1 MRNISKKY
9 SKNIAY
15 SNNFA
20 YIVNLTNNKIKNKK
34 LSNNI
39 YGYNLITLSMVVLIM
54 GVIMTALIGYYDALN
69 INRRTT
75 MTEDKFKIINT
86 SLVAYLAK
94 NGKFPCPAPLDCDL
108 QGCNNDSVFT
118 EKVLGIEFRQDRDI
132 DNDCIADNSG
142 VFESKNEKGEKIL
155 YGNVPALSLG
165 LDNNYLIDSW
175 QNKIVYIIPDILTK
189 DNSLKNILLNK
200 DARDPTISDEYVKDG
215 EIFLLLSNN
224 VNTSGAFPYENR
236 ESNDFSSLISSSHNE
251 DKYNLPQKDFTI
263 DLENAKQL
271 KFHTNIDNLHDA
283 IRKNFID
290 ESDIGAPDCA
300 ETTETVLL
308 IDDTGNSFE
317 PDSIPY
323 VDKYNDVHK
332 TQWKDDSNAV
342 KKYKAIPF
350 KIPDDV
356 TEVFIE
362 LWGAQGGGQDCAG
375 EGDMGMLGG
384 KGGYTYGFLDTTD
397 ENLEKIGVKD
407 RTIYFFIGGYGK
419 NVASNRGGGGWNG
432 GGGAATGTKS
442 SKKEGAGG
450 GATDVRTSANLSDL
464 ADWKSTLSSRLMVAG
479 GGGGSSVGG
488 LTYDQEKGGA
498 GGGGN
503 NNGSNSGSH
512 GGATPGRGGCAIV
525 NSNSNSCCKIN
536 PANIGNN
543 GGGGGYYAGGG
554 GGLSNGCS
562 ATSGGNYAGGGG
574 GSGYINNSIIS
585 DRKTPCSVKEACT
598 DTKKGG
604 KNDSYGRN
612 DKCSRRGDGIAG
624 TAKNGQASII
634 FIGVKNDKKE
644 EPFTYYYTFTFK
656 QAKAGEVRFADEVCP
671 SNVSDPV
678 QKNDFYTVSTH
689 NSASKPAKKC
699 GDNQQWEQN
708 FEYTCKVLPK
718 CENPVKKFPGVNWG
732 DINYDIVNTGIIT
745 GTDNTTNTIVKYKC
759 IVELDETGNYTASYI
774 RL

>member
-1 MRNISKKY
+1 MRNIFKKY

-15 SNNFA
+15 SNDLA

-283 IRKNFID
+283 FN
-290 ESDIGAPDCA
+290 SDDGNGEIPIAQPDCEA
-300 ETTETVLL
+300 TTYDIQIEVVSTEEIPTVYEK
-308 IDDTGNSFE
+308 G
-317 PDSIPY
+317 DSIPKGKKVGDVIKPNDLIAY
-323 VDKYNDVHK
+323 VYTGKRQNLVIPK
-332 TQWKDDSNAV
+332 AV
-342 KKYKAIPF
+342 TSIQADLY
-350 KIPDDV
+350 
-356 TEVFIE
+356 
-362 LWGAQGGGQDCAG
+362 GGQGGFAG
-375 EGDMGMLGG
+375 ANGSGG
-384 KGGYTYGFLDTTD
+384 NGGYTYGILNTTD
-397 ENLEKIGVKD
+397 EFLKNKLKVHN
-407 RTIYFFIGGYGK
+407 RTLYLW
-419 NVASNRGGGGWNG
+419 VGGGGLKGSDKPGGWPDGGTAISGEEEVDGSG
-432 GGGAATGTKS
+432 GGSSSITTSSTKPTT
-442 SKKEGAGG
+442 K
-450 GATDVRTSANLSDL
+450 TNDTRII
-464 ADWKSTLSSRLMVAG
+464 VAG
-479 GGGGSSVGG
+479 GGGGASLGG
-488 LTYDQEKGGA
+488 TVTTDFEHGGY

-503 NNGSNSGSH
+503 RNGGNGK
-512 GGATPGRGGCAIV
+512 GTKKTKPKGGCTTGG
-525 NSNSNSCCKIN
+525 SGC
-536 PANIGNN
+536 NN
-543 GGGGGYYAGGG
+543 YFEIKSGGKWGGGGYRMGQNVGGDHAGQ
-554 GGLSNGCS
+554 
-562 ATSGGNYAGGGG
+562 GG
-574 GSGYINNSIIS
+574 GSGYVN
-585 DRKTPCSVKEACT
+585 
-598 DTKKGG
+598 TKLFTKYGG
-604 KNDSYGRN
+604 TNG
-612 DKCSRRGDGIAG
+612 
-624 TAKNGQASII
+624 KNGQSRKAGKGKGKNGYINITYLTVNNNVNISSETYTYTIKFPKAQYGEKVDSINECPKVV
-634 FIGVKNDKKE
+634 GGSLTNPDE
-644 EPFTYYYTFTFK
+644 EHPQKLDYYTLSSNRDINGNLINNRLRRECGLNGKFNE
-656 QAKAGEVRFADEVCP
+656 EV
-671 SNVSDPV
+671 
-678 QKNDFYTVSTH
+678 K
-689 NSASKPAKKC
+689 
-699 GDNQQWEQN
+699 
-708 FEYTCKVLPK
+708 FECVVLPK
-718 CENPVKKFPGVNWG
+718 CKNPVKKFPNINWG
-732 DINYDIVNTGIIT
+732 NINYDIVNTGIIT
-745 GTDNTTNTIVKYKC
+745 GTDKATGTIVKYEC
-759 IVELDETGNYTASYI
+759 IVKPDKTGNYTASYI
-774 RL
+774 KL

>member
-9 SKNIAY
+9 NKNVAY

-20 YIVNLTNNKIKNKK
+20 YITNLTNNKIKNKK

-271 KFHTNIDNLHDA
+271 KFHTNIDNLHEA
-283 IRKNFID
+283 IKKDHIDKN
-290 ESDIGAPDCA
+290 DIGAPDCA

-308 IDDTGNSFE
+308 IDDTGNSSE

-323 VDKYNDVHK
+323 VDKYNNDPT
-332 TQWKDDSNAV
+332 TQWKEDSTTV
-342 KKYKAIPF
+342 KKYRAIPF
-350 KIPDDV
+350 KIPDYV
-356 TEVFIE
+356 TEVYIA
-362 LWGAQGGGQDCAG
+362 LWGAQGGGHDCAG
-375 EGDMGMLGG
+375 KGDGLTEGMLGG
-384 KGGYTYGFLDTTD
+384 GGGNTYGFLDTTD

-407 RTIYFFIGGYGK
+407 RTIYFYIGGRGK
-419 NVASNRGGGGWNG
+419 NVAGNTGGGGGWNG

-442 SKKEGAGG
+442 SVKEGAGG
-450 GATDVRTSANLSDL
+450 GATDVRTSANLSNL

-488 LTYDQEKGGA
+488 EVYSQEKGGA

-503 NNGSNSGSH
+503 NNGLNGGSH
-512 GGATPGRGGCAIV
+512 NKKTPGYGGCAIG
-525 NSNSNSCCKIN
+525 NSDRCCKIN
-536 PANIGNN
+536 PATIGNN

-554 GGLSNGCS
+554 GGCS
-562 ATSGGNYAGGGG
+562 AESGGNYAGGGG
-574 GSGYINNSIIS
+574 GSGYINDSIIS
-585 DRKTPCSVKEACT
+585 DRKTPLSVKEVNVNT
-598 DTKKGG
+598 EKGG
-604 KNDSYGRN
+604 KSNAFYRR
-612 DKCSRRGDGIAG
+612 DKCAKKGDKGPS
-624 TAKNGQASII
+624 TAKNGQALII

-656 QAKAGEVRFADEVCP
+656 QAKAGEVRFADETCP
-671 SNVSDPV
+671 SNVSNPV

-689 NSASKPAKKC
+689 NAASKPAKKC
-699 GDNQQWEQN
+699 GNNQQWEQN

-718 CENPVKKFPGVNWG
+718 CENPVKKFPGVDWG
-732 DINYDIVNTGIIT
+732 NINYDIVNTGIIT

-759 IVELDETGNYTASYI
+759 IVELDEYGNYTTSYI

>member
-9 SKNIAY
+9 SKNITY

-34 LSNNI
+34 LSNDI

-271 KFHTNIDNLHDA
+271 KFHTNIDNLHEA
-283 IRKNFID
+283 FN
-290 ESDIGAPDCA
+290 SDDGNGEIPIAQPDCEA
-300 ETTETVLL
+300 TTYDIQIEVVSTEEIPTVYEK
-308 IDDTGNSFE
+308 G
-317 PDSIPY
+317 DSIPKGKK
-323 VDKYNDVHK
+323 VGDVIKPNDVIAYVYTDK
-332 TQWKDDSNAV
+332 KQKQDLVIPKAV
-342 KKYKAIPF
+342 TSIQADLY
-350 KIPDDV
+350 
-356 TEVFIE
+356 
-362 LWGAQGGGQDCAG
+362 GGQGGFAG
-375 EGDMGMLGG
+375 ANGSGG
-384 KGGYTYGFLDTTD
+384 NGGYTYGILNTTD
-397 ENLEKIGVKD
+397 EFLKNKLKVHN
-407 RTIYFFIGGYGK
+407 RTLYLW
-419 NVASNRGGGGWNG
+419 VGGGGLKGSDKPGGWPDGGTAISGGEEVDGSG
-432 GGGAATGTKS
+432 GGSSSITTSSTKPTT
-442 SKKEGAGG
+442 K
-450 GATDVRTSANLSDL
+450 TNDTRII
-464 ADWKSTLSSRLMVAG
+464 VAG
-479 GGGGSSVGG
+479 GGGGASLGG
-488 LTYDQEKGGA
+488 TVKTDFEHGGY

-503 NNGSNSGSH
+503 QNGGNGK
-512 GGATPGRGGCAIV
+512 GTKKTKPKGGCTTGGTG
-525 NSNSNSCCKIN
+525 C
-536 PANIGNN
+536 NN
-543 GGGGGYYAGGG
+543 YFEIKSGGKWGGGGYRMGQNVGGDHAGQ
-554 GGLSNGCS
+554 
-562 ATSGGNYAGGGG
+562 GG
-574 GSGYINNSIIS
+574 GSGYVNTKLFTKYGGTNGKNGQ
-585 DRKTPCSVKEACT
+585 DRKTG
-598 DTKKGG
+598 KGKG
-604 KNDSYGRN
+604 KNGYINITYLTVNNNVNISSETYTYTIEFPKAQYGEKVDSINECPKVVGGSLTN
-612 DKCSRRGDGIAG
+612 PD
-624 TAKNGQASII
+624 
-634 FIGVKNDKKE
+634 E
-644 EPFTYYYTFTFK
+644 EHPQKLDYYTLSSNRDINGNLINNRLRRECGLNGKFNE
-656 QAKAGEVRFADEVCP
+656 EV
-671 SNVSDPV
+671 
-678 QKNDFYTVSTH
+678 K
-689 NSASKPAKKC
+689 
-699 GDNQQWEQN
+699 
-708 FEYTCKVLPK
+708 FECVVLPK
-718 CENPVKKFPGVNWG
+718 CENPVKKFPNINWG
-732 DINYDIVNTGIIT
+732 NINYDIVNTGIIT
-745 GTDNTTNTIVKYKC
+745 GTDKATGTIVKYEC
-759 IVELDETGNYTASYI
+759 IVKPDKTGNYTASYI
-774 RL
+774 KL

>member
-9 SKNIAY
+9 SKNITY

-155 YGNVPALSLG
+155 YGNIPALSLG

-236 ESNDFSSLISSSHNE
+236 ESNDFSSLISSSHNK

-283 IRKNFID
+283 FN
-290 ESDIGAPDCA
+290 SDDGNGEIPIAQPDCEA
-300 ETTETVLL
+300 TTYDIQIEVVSTEEIPTVYEK
-308 IDDTGNSFE
+308 G
-317 PDSIPY
+317 DSIPKGKKVGDVIKPNDLIAY
-323 VDKYNDVHK
+323 VYTGKRQNLVIPK
-332 TQWKDDSNAV
+332 AV
-342 KKYKAIPF
+342 TSIHADLY
-350 KIPDDV
+350 
-356 TEVFIE
+356 
-362 LWGAQGGGQDCAG
+362 GGQGGFAG
-375 EGDMGMLGG
+375 ANGSGG
-384 KGGYTYGFLDTTD
+384 NGGYTYGILNTTD
-397 ENLEKIGVKD
+397 EFLKNKLKVHN
-407 RTIYFFIGGYGK
+407 RTLYLW
-419 NVASNRGGGGWNG
+419 VGGGGLKGSDKPGGWPDGGTAISGGEEVDGSG
-432 GGGAATGTKS
+432 GGSSSITTSSTKPTT
-442 SKKEGAGG
+442 K
-450 GATDVRTSANLSDL
+450 TNDTRII
-464 ADWKSTLSSRLMVAG
+464 VAG
-479 GGGGSSVGG
+479 GGGGASLGG
-488 LTYDQEKGGA
+488 IVTTDFEHGGY

-503 NNGSNSGSH
+503 QNGGNGK
-512 GGATPGRGGCAIV
+512 GTRNTKPKGGCTTGGTG
-525 NSNSNSCCKIN
+525 C
-536 PANIGNN
+536 NN
-543 GGGGGYYAGGG
+543 YFEIKSGGKWGGGGYRMGQNVGGAQAGQ
-554 GGLSNGCS
+554 
-562 ATSGGNYAGGGG
+562 GG
-574 GSGYINNSIIS
+574 GSGYVNKGLFTKYGGIN
-585 DRKTPCSVKEACT
+585 
-598 DTKKGG
+598 G
-604 KNDSYGRN
+604 
-612 DKCSRRGDGIAG
+612 
-624 TAKNGQASII
+624 KNGQSRKAGKGKGKNGYINITYLTVNNNVNISSETYTYTIEFPKAQYGEKVNSINECPKVV
-634 FIGVKNDKKE
+634 GGSLTNPDE
-644 EPFTYYYTFTFK
+644 EHPQKLDYYTLSSNRDINGNLINNRLRRECGLNGKFNE
-656 QAKAGEVRFADEVCP
+656 EV
-671 SNVSDPV
+671 
-678 QKNDFYTVSTH
+678 K
-689 NSASKPAKKC
+689 
-699 GDNQQWEQN
+699 
-708 FEYTCKVLPK
+708 FECVVLPK
-718 CENPVKKFPGVNWG
+718 CKNPVKKFPGVNWG

-745 GTDNTTNTIVKYKC
+745 GTDNTTGAVIKYECIVK
-759 IVELDETGNYTASYI
+759 LDETGNYTASYI

>member
-1 MRNISKKY
+1 MRNISRKY
-9 SKNIAY
+9 SKNITY

-236 ESNDFSSLISSSHNE
+236 ESNDFSSLISSSHNK

-283 IRKNFID
+283 FN
-290 ESDIGAPDCA
+290 SDDGNGEIPIAQPDCEA
-300 ETTETVLL
+300 TTYDIQIEVVSTEEIPTVYEK
-308 IDDTGNSFE
+308 G
-317 PDSIPY
+317 DSIPKGKKVGDVIKPNDLIAY
-323 VDKYNDVHK
+323 VYTGKRQNLVIPK
-332 TQWKDDSNAV
+332 AV
-342 KKYKAIPF
+342 TSIHADLY
-350 KIPDDV
+350 
-356 TEVFIE
+356 
-362 LWGAQGGGQDCAG
+362 GGQGGFAG
-375 EGDMGMLGG
+375 ANGSGG
-384 KGGYTYGFLDTTD
+384 NGGYTYGILNTTD
-397 ENLEKIGVKD
+397 EFLKNKLKVHN
-407 RTIYFFIGGYGK
+407 RTLYLW
-419 NVASNRGGGGWNG
+419 VGGGGLKGSDKPGGWPDGGTAISGGEEVDGSG
-432 GGGAATGTKS
+432 GGSSSITTSSTKPTT
-442 SKKEGAGG
+442 K
-450 GATDVRTSANLSDL
+450 TNDTRII
-464 ADWKSTLSSRLMVAG
+464 VAG
-479 GGGGSSVGG
+479 GGGGASLGG
-488 LTYDQEKGGA
+488 TVTTDFEHGGY

-503 NNGSNSGSH
+503 NNGGSGK
-512 GGATPGRGGCAIV
+512 GTRGTKPKGGCTAGGGG
-525 NSNSNSCCKIN
+525 C
-536 PANIGNN
+536 NN
-543 GGGGGYYAGGG
+543 YFEIKKGGKWGGGGYRMGQNVGGEKAGQ
-554 GGLSNGCS
+554 
-562 ATSGGNYAGGGG
+562 GG
-574 GSGYINNSIIS
+574 GSGYVN
-585 DRKTPCSVKEACT
+585 KGLF
-598 DTKKGG
+598 TKYGG
-604 KNDSYGRN
+604 TNG
-612 DKCSRRGDGIAG
+612 
-624 TAKNGQASII
+624 KNGQSRKAGKGKGKNGYINITYLTVNNNVNISSETYTYTIKFPKAQYGEKVDSINECPKVV
-634 FIGVKNDKKE
+634 GGSLTNPDE
-644 EPFTYYYTFTFK
+644 EHPQKLDYYTLSSNRDINGNLINNRLRRECGLNGKFNE
-656 QAKAGEVRFADEVCP
+656 EV
-671 SNVSDPV
+671 
-678 QKNDFYTVSTH
+678 K
-689 NSASKPAKKC
+689 
-699 GDNQQWEQN
+699 
-708 FEYTCKVLPK
+708 FECVVLPK
-718 CENPVKKFPGVNWG
+718 CKNPVKKFPNINWG
-732 DINYDIVNTGIIT
+732 NINYDIVNTGIIT
-745 GTDNTTNTIVKYKC
+745 GTDKATGTIVKYEC
-759 IVELDETGNYTASYI
+759 IVKPDKTGNYTASYI
-774 RL
+774 KL